1 MVFSVGPDGGLQN
14 VGLNLTVSTG
24 TPEPSGIALLGI
36 GVIAL
41 VIVRASASRKCSD
54 RAERLHPLA

>member
-24 TPEPSGIALLGI
+24 TPEPSSTALLGI
-36 GVIAL
+36 GLIAL
-41 VIVRASASRKCSD
+41 VVLGKLSTSGAGGSG
-54 RAERLHPLA
+54 PV